1 MDPPTTPSPPTTADD
16 PDNEVGAD
24 FALDVLEMTLDT
36 MRVRENE
43 APAHLAARRAA
54 VATALDALQARNP
67 IEQMYAANAVA
78 SHHATMECLRRA
90 MCATD
95 NADVASRMHRNAVL
109 LRRMMADAVKD
120 LEHRQAPPATGRAW
134 EGRDLGGKT
143 P

>member
-1 MDPPTTPSPPTTADD
+1 MDQPTTPSPPAAADD

-54 VATALDALQARNP
+54 VATALDALPARNP
-67 IEQMYAANAVA
+67 IEQMYAAHAVA
-78 SHHATMECLRRA
+78 SHHATMECFRRA
-90 MCATD
+90 MLAVNDPDAATRLHRS
-95 NADVASRMHRNAVL
+95 AVALSRMMSVTVQDLAT
-109 LRRMMADAVKD
+109 RR
-120 LEHRQAPPATGRAW
+120 RQHS
-134 EGRDLGGKT
+134 GGKT